1 MALEGT
7 LKDFSLADI
16 FQLIGL
22 QRKTGIL
29 TLQSEIDTV
38 TVTFLDGKIVGAES
52 VEKKL
57 EDRLGRV
64 LVKRGYIS
72 NEQLEEALAM
82 QRETLQR
89 LGYILIKN
97 NVLSQEELKKALQD
111 QINQIL
117 FRLFRW
123 KEGYY
128 HFRQEKT
135 VHFDKE
141 NITPIS
147 AENILMAGVQIVDE
161 WPRIEERIP
170 NMELVFRKKAVPPGF
185 KIITKHEEEESDF
198 TLLEEAV
205 DEADHVPE
213 KESTDLDSVITLSRE
228 EEMAYAL
235 VDGDRT
241 VQAIVDACH
250 QGEFE
255 TLKAIYSLL
264 ELQLIEL
271 DQSELPEKYEEIGEK
286 DRFEF
291 IKKNVG
297 FIVVL
302 GVLAVAFVFLPFNP
316 LGAVKGLFDN
326 LSLFFHPRVQSNP
339 AVFEEFN
346 RLKFDRIQYALKIFY
361 LNNRSFP
368 SSLDR
373 LVNDKYL
380 TQQDILDVWGN
391 AFDLSSSDLDNEIR
405 SAGPDGIM
413 HTPDD
418 ISVKEILID
427 NLNESVF
434 FPHDLKQG

>member
-64 LVKRGYIS
+64 LVKRNYIS
-72 NEQLEEALAM
+72 EEQLMSALET
-82 QRETLQR
+82 QKETLQR

-97 NVLSQEELKKALQD
+97 NVISQEELKKALHD

-135 VHFDKE
+135 VHYDKE
-141 NITPIS
+141 NITPLS

-161 WPRIEERIP
+161 WPRIEKKIP
-170 NMELVFRKKAVPPGF
+170 SFDIIFIKTALPPGTR
-185 KIITKHEEEESDF
+185 IETKHEEEEDADF

-205 DEADHVPE
+205 EEVPE
-213 KESTDLDSVITLSRE
+213 DVDDGATNIITLTHE
-228 EEMAYAL
+228 EELAFAL
-235 VDGDRT
+235 VDGERS
-241 VQAIVDACH
+241 VQAIIDACH

-255 TLKAIYSLL
+255 TLKALYTLL
-264 ELQLIEL
+264 NTELIEPK
-271 DQSELPEKYEEIGEK
+271 DGVVKEKIVEEVEESWFDAVKGKLIY
-286 DRFEF
+286 
-291 IKKNVG
+291 VVLLA
-297 FIVVL
+297 IVVL
-302 GVLAVAFVFLPFNP
+302 AYIFIPFNP
-316 LGAVKGLFDN
+316 IDKMKDT
-326 LSLFFHPRVQSNP
+326 LSGFSNIFNPSMKSDLEVLRELNNVRVDKVHF
-339 AVFEEFN
+339 A
-346 RLKFDRIQYALKIFY
+346 IKIYY

-368 SSLDR
+368 DSVQI
-373 LVNDKYL
+373 LVDEKYL
-380 TQQDILDVWGN
+380 SPQDVVDVWGN
-391 AFDLSSSDLDNEIR
+391 FMTLQGTPDGFLLR
-405 SAGPDGIM
+405 SNGPDELPK
-413 HTPDD
+413 TTDD
-418 ISVKEILID
+418 IIVDELGAGFS
-427 NLNESVF
+427 NQAVF
-434 FPHDLKQG
+434 FPIS